1 MTLAKFYFRTII
13 IVLTMAMIDM
23 SVSVFTFTTLLSELL
38 MLPTPSMYLNSPRLI
53 KPFRTDGENYWIREL
68 GTEML
73 YGCND

>member
-1 MTLAKFYFRTII
+1 MHYHAATILNI
-13 IVLTMAMIDM
+13 SL
-23 SVSVFTFTTLLSELL
+23 
-38 MLPTPSMYLNSPRLI
+38 YLNSPRLI